1 MTLFFDSAETNPIL
15 DAENIIINYKVS
27 NHALRKLKDVDYYRG
42 QMLVVLR
49 ERLINDTTYKKVGEM
64 LNVWPER
71 IRQIEAKIIAI
82 LKKHMKGIYG

>member
-82 LKKHMKGIYG
+82 LKKYMKGIYG

>member
-71 IRQIEAKIIAI
+71 IRQIK
-82 LKKHMKGIYG
+82 

>member
-49 ERLINDTTYKKVGEM
+49 ERILKSKTYKEVANM
-64 LNVWPER
+64 LNLKHAER
-71 IRQIEAKIIAI
+71 IRQIEARVVRI
-82 LKKHMKGIYG
+82 LYNKMKGYK